1 MDARKV
7 AQGIEDYWNTLVT
20 DLPADNE
27 DFEDKSISAAGVVY
41 PSPLQDNNAATKSF
55 QEEDRRDH
63 QGNKLCA
70 SWMRA
75 NGVRIVRTKVAGR

>member
-7 AQGIEDYWNTLVT
+7 AQGIEDYWNILVT

-41 PSPLQDNNAATKSF
+41 PSPLQDNNAATK
-55 QEEDRRDH
+55 
-63 QGNKLCA
+63 
-70 SWMRA
+70 
-75 NGVRIVRTKVAGR
+75 